1 MTSPLSCLSIY
12 LSAVGPM
19 HGIVV
24 FNDLVL
30 GGVLFGM
37 IGGLVKYIVERSKL
51 AEIRNKTWGRY

>member
-1 MTSPLSCLSIY
+1 
-12 LSAVGPM
+12 M

-37 IGGLVKYIVERSKL
+37 LGGLVKHIVERSKL
-51 AEIRNKTWGRY
+51 AEIRNKTWGR